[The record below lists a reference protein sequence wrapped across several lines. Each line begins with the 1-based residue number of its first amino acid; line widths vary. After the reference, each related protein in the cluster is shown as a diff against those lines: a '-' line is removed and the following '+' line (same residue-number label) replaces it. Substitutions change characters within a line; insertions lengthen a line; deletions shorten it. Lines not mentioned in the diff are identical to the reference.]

1 MTFQFYNP
9 APALSNLPALAPA
22 AGGSLQFYAIGTT
35 TPKSTWSDFAR
46 TVLNANP
53 VTLDSSGR
61 PSVPI
66 WLDGDYSV
74 TLRDSAGV
82 TVDTFDLR
90 DPATGG
96 TTIPALVSGEF
107 LTNNGTSL
115 QWDPIRQVPDPTGN
129 ANKILGT
136 DGANL
141 LWQNQQSIPQPD
153 IANTSNSITIGDGTL
168 RYRILTGTDTGPSTG
183 TNQSTKSITFATAFS
198 APPIWIDVKVNK
210 VPISGVALVATAIT
224 NITTTGF
231 TATFDTADRHFAGNP
246 DNYINATFPFTWIAI
261 GQVPA

>member
-1 MTFQFYNP
+1 MTFQFNNP
-9 APALSNLPALAPA
+9 APVLWQLNALAPA

-35 TPKSTWSDFAR
+35 TPKNTWSDFAR
-46 TVLNANP
+46 TVLNSNP
-53 VTLDSSGR
+53 VPLDSAGR
-61 PSVPI
+61 PTVPI

-74 TLRDSAGV
+74 TLRDSGGV

-107 LTNNGTSL
+107 LTNNGTTL
-115 QWDPIRQVPDPTGN
+115 QWDAIRQVPDPTGN

-183 TNQSTKSITFATAFS
+183 TNQSTKAITFATAFS
-198 APPIWIDVKVNK
+198 APPMWIDVKVNK

-261 GQVPA
+261 GQVAA